1 MKDYDYL
8 LCKYLNACKSQKCLS
23 PHTLRAYR
31 IDLEQFIALTGIVY
45 AEDITPC
52 ILEEYIGLLNNE
64 YSPRTVQRKIASLK
78 AFCHYLEYIKIIRIN
93 PWNCIYYKPHVPTV
107 LPRIIPLSAL
117 EDILTTVYD
126 EMQSGSTIYKRRT
139 ALRNA
144 AVLELLFA
152 TGIRIFELCSLTPTD
167 VNLNEN
173 TILIHGKG
181 AKERILHIGNNQV
194 QDILLVY
201 FKSYSNEITR
211 CNRFFANQ
219 SGRPFND
226 QAARRMINRY
236 TKMASIDRHI
246 TPHMWRHTFATSL
259 LEADVDIRYIQKMLG
274 HSSIRTT
281 EIYTH
286 VSLAK
291 QKQILCEKHP
301 RNSFDIR
308 IE

>member
-8 LCKYLNACKSQKCLS
+8 LCKYLNACKSQKRLS

-31 IDLEQFIALTGIVY
+31 IDLEQFKALSRIKC

-52 ILEEYIGLLNNE
+52 TLEEYIESLNNA
-64 YSPRTVQRKIASLK
+64 YSPRTVQRKISSLK
-78 AFCHYLEYIKIIRIN
+78 AFCNYLEYNKMISGN
-93 PWNCIYYKPHVPTV
+93 PWGHIYYKPHIPTV
-107 LPRIIPLSAL
+107 LPRIIPLSIL
-117 EDILTTVYD
+117 EDILKTVYN
-126 EMQSGSTIYKRRT
+126 EMLHGGTEYKKRN

-152 TGIRIFELCSLTPTD
+152 TGIRIFELCSLTPAD

-194 QDILLVY
+194 HDILSIY
-201 FKSYSNEITR
+201 SKSYSNEINQ

-236 TKMASIDRHI
+236 TKMASIDLRI

-291 QKQILCEKHP
+291 QRQILCEKHP
-301 RNSFDIR
+301 RNSFDFR

>member
-1 MKDYDYL
+1 MMNCNMLINQYL
-8 LCKYLNACKSQKCLS
+8 ISCKNQKRLS
-23 PHTLRAYR
+23 THTIRAYKL
-31 IDLEQFIALTGIVY
+31 DLEQFMLCFEIKCVDSISTTL
-45 AEDITPC
+45 
-52 ILEEYIGLLNNE
+52 LEKYIGFLNNR

-78 AFCHYLEYIKIIRIN
+78 AFCHFLEYNNKITTN
-93 PWNCIYYKPHVPTV
+93 PWKQMYFRPHVPRV
-107 LPRIIPLSAL
+107 LPRVIPLS
-117 EDILTTVYD
+117 ILKEILKTVYA
-126 EMQSGSTIYKRRT
+126 EINTGSTIYKRRN

-152 TGIRIFELCSLTPTD
+152 TGIRIFELCSLTPAD
-167 VNLNEN
+167 VNLTDN

-181 AKERILHIGNNQV
+181 AKERIIHIGSSQV
-194 QDILLVY
+194 HDILVLY
-201 FKSYSNEITR
+201 QESYISEITQ
-211 CNRFFANQ
+211 CNHFFANQ
-219 SGRPFND
+219 SCKPFSD

-236 TKMASIDRHI
+236 TKMASIDQHI

-301 RNSFDIR
+301 RNGFDFR
-308 IE
+308 ID